1 MPNPILALNGEELRL
16 TMNRIKKQQIKLFG
30 EKKSVAQNPKAGSR
44 LLISEFQITR
54 YL

>member
-30 EKKSVAQNPKAGSR
+30 EKNQYPKAGSR